1 MVFVI
6 GHRGA
11 KAYEPENTLRSL
23 ARALT
28 FGVDAVEVDVR
39 ACKDGALVVIHDETV
54 DRTTNGKGK
63 VKDLTLNQLKRL
75 DAGMGE
81 KIPLLSEVLDF
92 VKGKSML
99 LIEIK
104 EKGIEDRVV
113 KEVIDRD
120 MLGDVVFISFYHTSI
135 AKVKDLAPKS
145 KTGII
150 FTCEPVDPAD
160 LAVKAKAEVLL
171 PSYMTLTEHV
181 VKKAHEKGLMVYT
194 WVLNKPEEIIAALEL
209 GVDGFASDKPD
220 LAVEYA
226 KKQRTLL
233 TW

>member
-23 ARALT
+23 AKALAL
-28 FGVDAVEVDVR
+28 GVDAVEVDVR

-54 DRTTNGKGK
+54 DRTTKSKGK
-63 VKDLTLNQLKRL
+63 VKDLTLSQLRKL

-81 KIPLLSEVLDF
+81 RIPLLSEVLDF
-92 VKGKSML
+92 VKGKSKL

-104 EKGIEDRVV
+104 EKSIEDKVV
-113 KEVIDRD
+113 EEVVNRG
-120 MLGDVVFISFYHTSI
+120 MLEDVIFVSFYHTSI
-135 AKVKDLAPKS
+135 AKVKELAPKA

-150 FTCEPVDPAD
+150 FTCEPVDPVD

-171 PSYMTLTEHV
+171 PSYMTLTRHV
-181 VKKAHEKGLMVYT
+181 VEKAHERGLVVYT
-194 WVLNKPEEIIAALEL
+194 WVLNKPEEIVTALKL

-226 KKQRTLL
+226 RKQRTLL